1 MIKNIGKNRETRDIK
16 VVNDLEYQNKV
27 RSWMKE
33 VSFINPFAVTLTMYT
48 NNWRDYSQNFRHFM
62 SRLNQS
68 FLKTSFRRYGNK
80 LTVIPIMEGNNKTH
94 THYHCVIDN
103 PYPERNEE
111 FVDLIRESWGNTL
124 LGMSKSKY
132 SIDIQPMYSDG
143 WIEYITKCSS
153 KTDIKDS
160 VDWDNMCV
168 NKTFVNDCGRIK

>member
-1 MIKNIGKNRETRDIK
+1 MIKNIEKNRLPGFIDGPCAISYQSFVREFIHDIE
-16 VVNDLEYQNKV
+16 L
-27 RSWMKE
+27 S
-33 VSFINPFAVTLTMYT
+33 NPFAVTLTM
-48 NNWRDYSQNFRHFM
+48 NSCSWRTHSQNFRHFM

-153 KTDIKDS
+153 KSDIKDS
-160 VDWDNMCV
+160 VDWDNMYI
-168 NKTFVNDCGRIK
+168 NKTFFNRCGKI

>member
-27 RSWMKE
+27 RSWLKE
-33 VSFINPFAVTLTMYT
+33 INLINPFSITLTTFSSNKMSI
-48 NNWRDYSQNFRHFM
+48 NQNFKHFIN
-62 SRLNQS
+62 RLNQS
-68 FLKTSFRRYGNK
+68 FLKNSNRRYKQK
-80 LTVIPIMEGNNKTH
+80 LTVIPIVEESKHIKTH
-94 THYHCVIDN
+94 IHCVIDN

-153 KTDIKDS
+153 KSDIKDS
-160 VDWDNMCV
+160 VDWDNLHLPPGGEV
-168 NKTFVNDCGRIK
+168 ILTDS